1 MKTPC
6 SRSPEHLALI
16 SEVLLWCNERKGR
29 ASQLSREM
37 GRHSDFISHVRCGH
51 NIWSDLDPQAARD
64 AMRKI
69 EAKEESLKIV
79 RPSHPPLQPIP
90 GRCEGRTLAGGEYR
104 RQCQACALWLNGG
117 SMMGAIRPRIVDGRC
132 GQWRPE

>member
-1 MKTPC
+1 MNAPC

-37 GRHSDFISHVRCGH
+37 GRYSDFISHVRNGSK
-51 NIWSDLDPQAARD
+51 IWEDLDPQATRD
-64 AMRKI
+64 AMRQI
-69 EAKEESLKIV
+69 EVKEENPKISS
-79 RPSHPPLQPIP
+79 PSHSPLQHIP

-117 SMMGAIRPRIVDGRC
+117 SMAGAIRPRIVDGRC